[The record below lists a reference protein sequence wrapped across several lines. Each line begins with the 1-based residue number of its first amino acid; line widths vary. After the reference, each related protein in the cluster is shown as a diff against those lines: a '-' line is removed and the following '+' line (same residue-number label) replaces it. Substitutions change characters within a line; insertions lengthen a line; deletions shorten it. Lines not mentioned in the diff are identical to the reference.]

1 MRTALYEGVRERAL
15 ESRRGGSAQL
25 KMQNRVVCSMT
36 RESCLSG
43 TLVIVDTV
51 ATTKKCKLVLSPS
64 RSNLGLVRSYW
75 WKIRQNF
82 EIYNLGMVSGPV
94 LKK

>member
-1 MRTALYEGVRERAL
+1 MYRVRVDL
-15 ESRRGGSAQL
+15 FLPLSNPLIRGTVAVAVAGG
-25 KMQNRVVCSMT
+25 SMT
-36 RESCLSG
+36 REP
-43 TLVIVDTV
+43 LVIVDQV

-75 WKIRQNF
+75 WKVRQSF

-94 LKK
+94 F